1 MNMAGFCENAKDIMQ
16 IVGWIL
22 LIFKL
27 IIPIIIIVFG
37 AFDLGKAVTGSKDD
51 DIKKSAKSLAMRIV
65 AGLIIYLIP
74 SLVIWIFGLVAGF
87 QEAQTSLG
95 WSTCQKCL
103 LHPSECQE

>member
-1 MNMAGFCENAKDIMQ
+1 MDLSGFCNGAKDIIQ
-16 IVGWIL
+16 IVGWVL
-22 LIFKL
+22 LIFKIL
-27 IIPIIIIVFG
+27 IPIIIILYG

-51 DIKKSAKSLAMRIV
+51 DIKKSAKSLSMRIV